1 MATGNDGKSF
11 ADRLR
16 EDEAL
21 WHVVESEVVPRVL
34 AAVLRRYGPGR
45 HALDLEA
52 CVRSAERT
60 AVRRLREAADP
71 RLEELETLAQ
81 FERWLVV
88 VAGHK
93 FHRARLRAA
102 TERSLGPLAGSPS
115 VPRDLLDDL
124 TRQSAA
130 DVLDELEAGL
140 EDDVG
145 RAVFRGKLEEKTE
158 AEIAAGLKCST
169 RKVRGAWRRVRQR
182 LLRRA
187 SQLASGEDLPAGRA
201 TA

>member
-1 MATGNDGKSF
+1 MSLFNDGRPL

-16 EDEAL
+16 DDEATWRL
-21 WHVVESEVVPRVL
+21 VESEVVPRVL
-34 AAVLRRYGPGR
+34 AALQRRYGPGR
-45 HALDLEA
+45 HWHDLEGF
-52 CVRSAERT
+52 VRSAERT
-60 AVRRLREAADP
+60 AWRRLRAVADP

-88 VAGHK
+88 VAAHK
-93 FHRARLRAA
+93 FCRALTRSAA
-102 TERSLGPLAGSPS
+102 EQACGPLPGNSSAPG
-115 VPRDLLDDL
+115 DLLDEL

-130 DVLDELEAGL
+130 EVLDELEAGL
-140 EDDVG
+140 EDEVG
-145 RAVFRGKLEEKTE
+145 RAVFRGKLEQKTE

-169 RKVRGAWRRVRQR
+169 RKVRGVWRLVRRR

-187 SQLASGEDLPAGRA
+187 SELASEGGAAQGKA